1 MIANRLQMKGAG
13 MSYREYHGPRWARP
27 GLLLVWGSVI
37 LLAAATGCGPKAIRG
52 GPGTS
57 NRNLDEPAM
66 SIGLDRQDIEY
77 LASSNVA
84 ALSKSA
90 LWNDTIEKAPVPP
103 LVAIWPI
110 QNATTQ
116 HIEDQISA
124 LLSSV
129 ETYLVNSGDIGVV
142 SRERQQ
148 ELVKELRLRQSDI
161 YDPQTAGKLGRQLG
175 AQYFVTGKI
184 TCVDERLKDTRR
196 VQYSLVLQIIEVE
209 TGLITFQNEAIRSKA
224 MIH

>member
-1 MIANRLQMKGAG
+1 
-13 MSYREYHGPRWARP
+13 MSYRESRSPRWARS
-27 GLLLVWGSVI
+27 GLVLTWGSIV
-37 LLAAATGCGPKAIRG
+37 LLAAAGCGPRAVRG

-66 SIGLDRQDIEY
+66 SVGLDRQDIEY

-90 LWNDTIEKAPVPP
+90 LWNDTIEKAPTPP

-124 LLSSV
+124 MLSSV
-129 ETYLVNSGDIGVV
+129 ETYLVNSGDVQVV

-161 YDPQTAGKLGRQLG
+161 YDPETAGKLGRQLG
-175 AQYFVTGKI
+175 ARYFVTGKV
-184 TCVDERLKDTRR
+184 TSVDERLKDTRR
-196 VQYSLVLQIIEVE
+196 VQYSLILQIIEVE
-209 TGLITFQNEAIRSKA
+209 TGLIKFQNEATRSKA
-224 MIH
+224 LIH